1 MTTAI
6 VSGKRDLDTV
16 EKGAKEVERI
26 ALEMLE
32 LVRTMRRK

>member
-16 EKGAKEVERI
+16 EKGAKEV